1 MAANYVTIS
10 ASDLINRNKTWQEAV
25 EEELNFQRYQ
35 KNGLSSNAEF
45 IMSSI
50 LYLSIC
56 L

>member
-1 MAANYVTIS
+1 MAPNYVTIS

-25 EEELNFQRYQ
+25 EELNFGTYQ
-35 KNGLSSNAEF
+35 KNGLSFNAEF

>member
-10 ASDLINRNKTWQEAV
+10 ASDLINRNKTWQEAI
-25 EEELNFQRYQ
+25 EELNFMIYQ

-45 IMSSI
+45 IMSSM
-50 LYLSIC
+50 LYHSTC